1 MEGKGD
7 GVRGCMFLINSCDS
21 FLSFFLF
28 FFGFF
33 SLIWLGFFYV
43 VFFRNVTVLEC
54 NSFFF

>member
-43 VFFRNVTVLEC
+43 VFF
-54 NSFFF
+54 